1 MLSDFIILLSTD
13 LYNITCLFWTF
24 ENILKLLAADM
35 ETMHG
40 SLETFSNVGVDLFWK
55 NVTDDF
61 LFARELK

>member
-24 ENILKLLAADM
+24 ENILKLLAADIEM
-35 ETMHG
+35 MHG